1 MKIPTLRSWPLSAL
15 LLTLACNKPPAE
27 TTPPG
32 GSETAPTGTEL
43 ETEVAL
49 TNACSDNYSVKGAV
63 SAGELSES
71 INGQDFTDGA
81 PFECELTTSAQQVQ
95 FDFNDSS
102 TDSSTSC
109 KYALTYTNN
118 DGGAAFSGSQT
129 LDCSN
134 AALGFTVTAT
144 PDSGSSSCRGLPVLV
159 EDPEIQLKTK
169 NCGNDVD

>member
-15 LLTLACNKPPAE
+15 LLTLACDKPPVE
-27 TTPPG
+27 TEVP
-32 GSETAPTGTEL
+32 ATEL
-43 ETEVAL
+43 DTEVAL
-49 TNACSDNYSVKGAV
+49 TDACSDSYSVKGAV
-63 SAGELSES
+63 NSGELSES
-71 INGQDFTDGA
+71 INGQDITDGV

-95 FDFNDSS
+95 FNFNDSS

-118 DGGAAFSGSQT
+118 DGGAPFSGSQT

-134 AALGFTVTAT
+134 SALGFTTTAT
-144 PDSGSSSCRGLPVLV
+144 PDSGSSSCRGLPVLT

>member
-1 MKIPTLRSWPLSAL
+1 MKTPTLRSWPLSAL

-32 GSETAPTGTEL
+32 GSETATPATEL
-43 ETEVAL
+43 DTNVAL
-49 TNACSDNYSVKGAV
+49 TDACSDSYSVKGAV
-63 SAGELSES
+63 SSGELTES
-71 INGQDFTDGA
+71 INGDDITDGA
-81 PFECELTTSAQQVQ
+81 PFECVLTTSAQQVL
-95 FDFNDSS
+95 FNFNDSS

-118 DGGAAFSGSQT
+118 DGGAPFSGSQT

-134 AALGFTVTAT
+134 NALGFTVTAT
-144 PDSGSSSCRGLPVLV
+144 PDAGDSNCRGLPVLT

-169 NCGNDVD
+169 NCGNDVE